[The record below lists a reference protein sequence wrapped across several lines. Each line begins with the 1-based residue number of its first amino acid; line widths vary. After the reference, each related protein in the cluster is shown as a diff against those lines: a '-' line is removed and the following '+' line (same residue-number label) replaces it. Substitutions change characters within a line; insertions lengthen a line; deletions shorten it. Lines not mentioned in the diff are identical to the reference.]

1 MRSHDRNRRTESR
14 RHGHESPCAAG
25 ALYTG
30 VSGKR
35 RGIRHNAH
43 SAIRNASASR
53 FTETRRKAPLP
64 LRTRPRRRHS
74 GKMSSGG
81 PVEQT
86 DRAVQLRGGT
96 VFSPASKGARHDP
109 GERPDNH
116 SVGRAASTSGVS
128 REACGRSAVYRLLM
142 WPPTKEPADRWS
154 VNGCAAEFR
163 KFDTSPT
170 WGGASWSHGALILA
184 PGRPPRA
191 SPASP
196 LYGLAPIRP
205 RPSRRLTRR
214 RCWADRQSP

>member
-1 MRSHDRNRRTESR
+1 MTEIDEQN
-14 RHGHESPCAAG
+14 HGGTDTSPHARPG
-25 ALYTG
+25 RYTG

-96 VFSPASKGARHDP
+96 VFSPASKGARHGP
-109 GERPDNH
+109 GERPDSH

-142 WPPTKEPADRWS
+142 WPPTKEPVDRWS

-170 WGGASWSHGALILA
+170 WGGASWSHGG
-184 PGRPPRA
+184 PHSRPR
-191 SPASP
+191 PAAAGIT
-196 LYGLAPIRP
+196 GLAPIRP
-205 RPSRRLTRR
+205 RLYTASTKSEIDSTTLLGR
-214 RCWADRQSP
+214 